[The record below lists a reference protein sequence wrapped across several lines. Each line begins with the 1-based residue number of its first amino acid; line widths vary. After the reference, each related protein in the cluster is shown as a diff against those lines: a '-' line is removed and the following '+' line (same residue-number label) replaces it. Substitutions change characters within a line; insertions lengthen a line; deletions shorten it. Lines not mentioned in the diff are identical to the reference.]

1 MRALFSIAELL
12 AATGGRAQNIAADH
26 IVDISIDSRAV
37 KAGTLFVAIKG
48 DRFDGHRFVGA
59 AIRNG
64 AVAALVSA
72 TKASELAGL
81 PLIVVDDAL
90 MGLVAIARAARRR
103 SRAKIVAITGSAG
116 KTTTKEMIAAI
127 LNRAGQTH
135 ASIKSYNNH
144 WGVPLMVANLPE
156 AAKFAVF
163 EIGMNHPGEIDPLT
177 RLVRPHVALVTSIAA
192 AHIGNFANIEAIA
205 MAKAEIFSGM
215 EPGATAI
222 LNADNDQIDILIKAA
237 KSRALKVITYGF
249 APNADMRIENYE
261 GDENGSRAQIAMGM
275 DRFELALDVPGF
287 HMMANAAGALCVAIH
302 LGLEHKTSLA
312 ALAAF
317 TAPAGRGQTL
327 RLGPRENPLLL
338 FDESYNAN
346 PASMRA
352 ALAVF
357 AHIAPPHG
365 GGQKVLVLGDM
376 LELGERSKAL
386 HEDLCADLLL
396 AGADKVFLAG
406 PYMAGLAGFLAGKVA
421 IGGTAASGEEIK
433 DMVLESLAYG
443 DAVMVKGSKG
453 VGLGQVVLAIRDRL
467 DGGRA
472 S

>member
-12 AATGGRAQNIAADH
+12 AATDGRAQNIAADN

-48 DRFDGHRFVGA
+48 DRFDGHRFVDAAIKNGA
-59 AIRNG
+59 A
-64 AVAALVSA
+64 AALVSTA
-72 TKASELAGL
+72 KSSELAGL

-90 MGLVAIARAARRR
+90 MGLVAIARAARQR
-103 SRAKIVAITGSAG
+103 SGAKIVAITGSAG
-116 KTTTKEMIAAI
+116 KTTTKEMVAAI
-127 LNRAGQTH
+127 LNRAGPAH

-144 WGVPLMVANLPE
+144 WGVPLMVANLP
-156 AAKFAVF
+156 ASAKFAVF
-163 EIGMNHPGEIDPLT
+163 EIGMNHPGEIEPLT
-177 RLVRPHVALVTSIAA
+177 KLVRPHVALITSIAA

-205 MAKAEIFSGM
+205 MAKAEIFAGM
-215 EPGATAI
+215 EPGGTAI

-249 APNADMRIENYE
+249 APNAGMRIENYE
-261 GDENGSRAQIAMGM
+261 GDENGSRAQITMGA
-275 DRFELALDVPGF
+275 DRFDLALDVPGC
-287 HMMANAAGALCVAIH
+287 HMMANAAGALAVAAH
-302 LGLEHKTSLA
+302 LGLDRQITLK

-317 TAPAGRGQTL
+317 TAPEGRGQTL
-327 RLGPRENPLLL
+327 RLGPKENPLLL

-357 AHIAPPHG
+357 ANIAPPHG
-365 GGQKVLVLGDM
+365 GGRKVLVLGDM
-376 LELGERSKAL
+376 LELGQQSKAL

-396 AGADKVFLAG
+396 TGADKVFLAG
-406 PYMAGLAGFLAGKVA
+406 PYMAGLAGSLAGKIA

-453 VGLGQVVLAIRDRL
+453 VGLGQVVLAIRDQL
-467 DGGRA
+467 AGAG
-472 S
+472 